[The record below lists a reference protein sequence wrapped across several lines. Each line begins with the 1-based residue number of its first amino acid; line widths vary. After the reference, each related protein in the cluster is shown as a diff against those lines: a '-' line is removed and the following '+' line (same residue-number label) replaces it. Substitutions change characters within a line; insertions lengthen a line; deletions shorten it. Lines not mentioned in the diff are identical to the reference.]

1 VNSTTLLLCAF
12 GAAMSLAPQAGLAQL
27 ERPKGGPIAH
37 TYSIVARDPVTGDMG
52 IAVQS
57 HAMSVGGIVSW
68 GEAGVGVVA
77 TQAGV
82 DPGYGAKGL
91 DLMRKG
97 VSAPQALKQLVARD
111 PHPEGRQVAML
122 DARGRVSA
130 YTGPKTIAAAGHHI
144 GREYSVQANIMVN
157 EKVWTAMAAAFESA
171 QGDLADRLLA
181 ALDGAQ
187 AAGGDIRGKMSA
199 ALLVVRAKSSG
210 RPWWGGDRLFDVRVE
225 EHADPLVELRRLV
238 RLQRAGNYS
247 NSGDELMTQKKVD
260 EALAVYR
267 KAMELA
273 PEVLEFQFWYAATL
287 VVLDKEA
294 VATPLFRDLFSK
306 EPFWLEVLRRL
317 PAAGLFPSDPA
328 IMKRME
334 ALAPTP

>member
-1 VNSTTLLLCAF
+1 LNNLMLVLIAF
-12 GAAMSLAPQAGLAQL
+12 AVSMSLVPHAAVTQLAD
-27 ERPKGGPIAH
+27 PKRGPLAH
-37 TYSIVARDPVTGDMG
+37 TYSIVARDPQTGDMG
-52 IAVQS
+52 VAVQS

-82 DPGYGAKGL
+82 DPGYGRRGL
-91 DLMRKG
+91 DLMRRG
-97 VSAPQALKQLVARD
+97 VAAPQALKQLVARD
-111 PHPEGRQVAML
+111 PHPEGRQVALL

-130 YTGPKTIAAAGHHI
+130 YTGPKTIAAAGHHV
-144 GREYSVQANIMVN
+144 GREYSVQANIMVD
-157 EKVWTAMAAAFESA
+157 EKVWIAMAAAYEAA

-225 EHADPLVELRRLV
+225 DHTEPLVELRRLV

-247 NSGDELMTQKKVD
+247 NRGDELMTEKKIE

-267 KAMELA
+267 QAMEHA

-287 VVLDKEA
+287 VVVDKEA
-294 VATPLFRDLFSK
+294 EATVLFKDLFAK
-306 EPFWLEVLRRL
+306 EPFWIEVLRRL

-328 IMKRME
+328 LMKRME